1 MAIEIKNNKLFKT
14 VWFVL
19 LFLILKELV
28 YLLIGDFYLV
38 RFRLHTLNHG
48 FYVSVY
54 VIVFVIIQL
63 FLNYVIYY
71 LFKNL
76 NFIVSVLVFFVAII
90 GSFYANALVY
100 RSFSEEYSYEF
111 IKYFF
116 ASWCVVS
123 FGFNFSMQ
131 KLISKINNKK

>member
-1 MAIEIKNNKLFKT
+1 MKNNKLFKT
-14 VWFVL
+14 VLFVL

-90 GSFYANALVY
+90 GSFYANSLVY
-100 RSFSEEYSYEF
+100 RRFSEEYSYGF

-131 KLISKINNKK
+131 KLISKMNNKK